1 MSRAAP
7 PTIKGLIGPL
17 ADPPSGWSLWLLAV
31 PCGEG
36 DPLTGLD
43 LSFTVRQQAAEKRG
57 ATVRWGRLPP
67 TRLRGRRGA
76 ALGGWQ
82 SEPLEPWG

>member
-43 LSFTVRQQAAEKRG
+43 LSFTVRQ
-57 ATVRWGRLPP
+57 
-67 TRLRGRRGA
+67 
-76 ALGGWQ
+76 
-82 SEPLEPWG
+82 